1 VPERERVQNQVS
13 YFRSRLEWFIHSE
26 VTGSILLLACTVV
39 ALAWANSPWADTYF
53 HLLHTPIGVSWGT
66 SSFSLSVHHWIND
79 GLMAVFFF
87 VVGLEIKRELVVGEL
102 SSLAKAALPVAAAG
116 GGMLVPALFYV
127 AVNVGG
133 AGVNGWGIPMATDI
147 AFALGVLAMFGTRV
161 PLGLKV
167 FLTALAIADDL
178 GAVAVI
184 AIFYT
189 ATLNVPALLT
199 AAVLI
204 ASLFAAIRAGVS
216 QGGILYLLI
225 LGVWAAVFVSGVH
238 STVAGILLAMVIPVR
253 PQIDPRQFVD
263 DAIARLSR
271 LLEAGVSVRSVLDDR
286 GHLSTLERI
295 HARASDAMPAGLILE
310 HALHPVQVWLILP
323 LFALANAGV
332 AIGGDI
338 MTVLGHPVSLG
349 IIAGLVVGKPLGI
362 FAMSWLAVKSRR
374 GALPEGVAWPHLF
387 GAAALA
393 GIGFTM
399 SLFISDLAFDDELLA
414 ATAKVGILAASIASA
429 LVGVA
434 VLARWLPKG
443 PPGTRTEL

>member
-1 VPERERVQNQVS
+1 MPERERVQNQVS
-13 YFRSRLEWFIHSE
+13 HFRSRLEWFIHSE

-53 HLLHTPIGVSWGT
+53 HLLHTPVGVSWGT
-66 SSFSLSVHHWIND
+66 SSFSLSLHHWIND

-102 SSLAKAALPVAAAG
+102 SSLAKAALPVAAAV

-127 AVNVGG
+127 AFNVGG

-204 ASLFAAIRAGVS
+204 ASLFVAIRAGVS

-225 LGVWAAVFVSGVH
+225 LGVWAAVFASGVH

-362 FAMSWLAVKSRR
+362 FAMSWLAVKSGL

-443 PPGTRTEL
+443 PPGTRTQL